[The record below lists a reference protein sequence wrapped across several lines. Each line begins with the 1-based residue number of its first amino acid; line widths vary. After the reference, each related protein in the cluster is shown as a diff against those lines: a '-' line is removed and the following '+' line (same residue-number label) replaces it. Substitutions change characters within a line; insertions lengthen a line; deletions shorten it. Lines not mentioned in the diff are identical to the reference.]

1 MPRQARLDAPGTL
14 HHVMIRGIGKSNIVD
29 DRKDTQDFVSR
40 MKGGAEQSQCRNLI
54 ECTVKEYG
62 RIDTLINNAG
72 IGMAVRF
79 DEIQDI
85 AIIEKIMRVNFLG
98 SVYCTYYALPYL
110 KKTCGRLVGISSQGG
125 KFATPSASGYGV
137 SKHAMAGF
145 FDSLRIE
152 LADSGIN
159 GTTIYPGWV
168 TTGIS
173 SRAIGA
179 DGKPVGKSTVHEKGA
194 MAADVCAR
202 LILEAIA
209 KRKREVVMTLLG
221 KVGLWLKLIAPG
233 VVEQVVQKNLSSI
246 DRLVGK

>member
-1 MPRQARLDAPGTL
+1 L
-14 HHVMIRGIGKSNIVD
+14 
-29 DRKDTQDFVSR
+29 
-40 MKGGAEQSQCRNLI
+40 E
-54 ECTVKEYG
+54 
-62 RIDTLINNAG
+62 
-72 IGMAVRF
+72 
-79 DEIQDI
+79 
-85 AIIEKIMRVNFLG
+85 G
-98 SVYCTYYALPYL
+98 SAC
-110 KKTCGRLVGISSQGG
+110 
-125 KFATPSASGYGV
+125 GYGA

-159 GTTIYPGWV
+159 VTTIYPGWV

-179 DGKPVGKSTVHEKGA
+179 DGKPVGKSTGHEKGA
-194 MAADVCAR
+194 MAADACAR

-233 VVEQVVQKNLSSI
+233 VVEQVV
-246 DRLVGK
+246 